1 MPGSTLLPL
10 AFPANFFPS
19 LISFA
24 TPALAYGHQNNPIR
38 LRQLFALRIKNLHA
52 YDAQDHAYGI
62 CIWPANHRKKQK
74 VIILY

>member
-24 TPALAYGHQNNPIR
+24 TPALAYGHQNNPI
-38 LRQLFALRIKNLHA
+38 
-52 YDAQDHAYGI
+52 
-62 CIWPANHRKKQK
+62 
-74 VIILY
+74 V